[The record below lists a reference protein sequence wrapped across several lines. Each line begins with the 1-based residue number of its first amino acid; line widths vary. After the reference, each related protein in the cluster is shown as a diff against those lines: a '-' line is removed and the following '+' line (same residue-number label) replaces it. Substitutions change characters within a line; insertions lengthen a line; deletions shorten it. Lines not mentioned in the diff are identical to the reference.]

1 MCGIA
6 GILSLT
12 DQRPDPALVGQMLE
26 RLVHRGPDDEGCDA
40 LGPVV
45 LGMRRLSILDP
56 TPRGHQPM
64 TSADGRYTIVHNG
77 EIYNFLELADE
88 LTPWATPSRPHRT
101 PRFCWPPT
109 RPGARIASS
118 A

>member
-6 GILSLT
+6 GLVSLT
-12 DQRPDPALVGQMLE
+12 DQRPDPALVGRMLE
-26 RLVHRGPDDEGCDA
+26 RLVHRGPDDEGRVALDA
-40 LGPVV
+40 AV

-56 TPRGHQPM
+56 TPAGHQPM
-64 TSADGRYTIVHNG
+64 TSRDGRYTIVYNG

-88 LTPWATPSRPHRT
+88 LTALDYTFSRPTQR
-101 PRFCWPPT
+101 
-109 RPGARIASS
+109 GARPACN